1 MQQTKPK
8 LTIKQERFC
17 QLYVETGNASEAYRR
32 AYDCANKTAEWL
44 GVRSCE
50 MLKNGKIAVRV
61 SELQQAQ
68 QAKASITKDEIMR
81 LCIDVIRGKVV
92 TDYVE
97 ERAGKQLRRAVSKTW
112 AVERLCKMLGWDAPT
127 KQDITVQPAPV
138 FDLSLVPDDV
148 VCEIADK
155 LLDYRDLALLG
166 ENTQGDDGGK

>member
-17 QLYVETGNASEAYRR
+17 QLFVETGNASEAYRR
-32 AYDCANKTAEWL
+32 AYDCKSTYATINVKA
-44 GVRSCE
+44 CE
-50 MLKNGKIAVRV
+50 MLRKDNISVRV